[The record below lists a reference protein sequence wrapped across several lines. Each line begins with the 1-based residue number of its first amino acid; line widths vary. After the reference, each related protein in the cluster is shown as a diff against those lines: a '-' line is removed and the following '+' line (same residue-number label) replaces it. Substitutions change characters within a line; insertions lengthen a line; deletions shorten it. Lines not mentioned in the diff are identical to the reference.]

1 MSARS
6 KRKLGRWGRAP
17 QIVAVILVLGLLG
30 AMAIKPTRD
39 LLQQRSRVSGVAHE
53 LALLQQ
59 SNGRLEH
66 RIAKLKD
73 PDYIDQLARRQIGLV
88 RPGEVP
94 YVVMPPS
101 RAAAKR
107 AHHAARRSRP
117 PDVRTDQPSFVQKVL
132 HFIGIG

>member
-1 MSARS
+1 MTSRR

-17 QIVAVILVLGLLG
+17 QIVAALLILGLLG

-39 LLQQRSRVSGVAHE
+39 LLQQKSRVTGVARD
-53 LALLQQ
+53 LALLER

-66 RIAKLKD
+66 RIAQLKD

-88 RPGEVP
+88 KPGEVS

-101 RAAAKR
+101 RKAVRRSHHR
-107 AHHAARRSRP
+107 AHSKPATVPSR
-117 PDVRTDQPSFVQKVL
+117 QPSFVQKVL

>member
-1 MSARS
+1 MMTR
-6 KRKLGRWGRAP
+6 RKNRAGRWGRTP
-17 QIVAVILVLGLLG
+17 QVVAVVLVLGLLG

-39 LLQQRSRVSGVAHE
+39 LLQQKSRVTGVAHD
-53 LALLQQ
+53 LVLLER
-59 SNGRLEH
+59 SNGQLEH

-101 RAAAKR
+101 RRVQRR
-107 AHHAARRSRP
+107 AH
-117 PDVRTDQPSFVQKVL
+117 RTVPSHDQTGRTENPSFVQKVL